1 MRITALPSSEQREL
15 REGADRVAHTKY
27 SVTDIDELMKILET
41 ADRRGNAIINEEL
54 EIGLRLLAT
63 PAQDQNGSVV
73 AAMNIGLQT
82 PLIGETEML
91 KTTLPALSAAA
102 SELSSRTIL

>member
-41 ADRRGNAIINEEL
+41 VDRRGNAIINEEL
-54 EIGLRLLAT
+54 EIGLRSLAT
-63 PAQDQNGSVV
+63 PARD
-73 AAMNIGLQT
+73 
-82 PLIGETEML
+82 
-91 KTTLPALSAAA
+91 
-102 SELSSRTIL
+102 

>member
-1 MRITALPSSEQREL
+1 MRITALPSSDQREL
-15 REGADRVAHTKY
+15 LEGADRFAHTKY

-63 PAQDQNGSVV
+63 PERDQNGSVV
-73 AAMNIGLQT
+73 AAMKIGL
-82 PLIGETEML
+82 
-91 KTTLPALSAAA
+91 
-102 SELSSRTIL
+102 

>member
-1 MRITALPSSEQREL
+1 
-15 REGADRVAHTKY
+15 
-27 SVTDIDELMKILET
+27 MKILET
-41 ADRRGNAIINEEL
+41 ADQRGNAIINEEL

-91 KTTLPALSAAA
+91 KTTLPALSAVA